1 MKRLTVVPH
10 GGLCN
15 RLRVLLSALHVS
27 RQLADVQVDVVW
39 ARRAECGADFAAL
52 FQPIKGEG
60 FGVRRGAFWLTPVN
74 RRNAHVPALLRSCW
88 FDKQIALY
96 HPSRDEG
103 VEALLQRYDR
113 LYLSTPYALCPYPPA
128 LAQQLRPT
136 AALQAKIDAC
146 LQRFGLD
153 ASAPSLGVHIRRTD
167 NVQAQAVSTL
177 EAFREGIRQ
186 FLQHYPQGI
195 VFVASDEPV
204 VATALAATFGEAVR
218 FRPAESVQRAR
229 SEDIMGAVVDLYVLS
244 ACTYVLGSYW
254 SSFSDMA
261 AELGGKEL
269 IVAGKSNVK
278 DFIRS

>member
-39 ARRAECGADFAAL
+39 ARRAECGADFSEL
-52 FQPIKGEG
+52 FQPLDEG
-60 FGVRRGAFWLTPVN
+60 RFGVRRGAFWLTPVN
-74 RRNAHVPALLRSCW
+74 RRNAHVPALLRSCR

-103 VEALLQRYDR
+103 VEALLQHYDR
-113 LYLSTPYALCPYPPA
+113 LYLSTPYALCPYPPS

-136 AALQAKIDAC
+136 TALQAEIDAC
-146 LQRFGLD
+146 LHHFGLD

-167 NVQAQAVSTL
+167 NVRAQAVSTL
-177 EAFREGIRQ
+177 DAFQEGIRQ
-186 FLQHYPQGI
+186 FLQRYPQGI

-218 FRPAESVQRAR
+218 FRPAESIRRAR
-229 SEDIMGAVVDLYVLS
+229 CEDIMAAVVDLYVLS

-269 IVAGKSNVK
+269 MVAGKSNVK
-278 DFIRS
+278 DIIR